1 MLGVLNTR
9 FVLQPFPTISPAGHR
24 GSVSEHR
31 APELAH
37 GVMREESI
45 SWKRLFYLDSSNEG
59 FVMASGWTRRNSD
72 TILVACMFSP
82 RATPNQKF
90 RRFFWFDF
98 SGLFLLRNCLL
109 LLLLGCIL
117 SRTQSAINSCATE
130 QILLERRGA
139 MLKLCRLT
147 AADTQSNT
155 CSANNAVQQ
164 VLCARVHVYHV
175 FGQNLAA
182 LLIGSCVYFCNSVGV

>member
-1 MLGVLNTR
+1 MLDQAGVASCSLHAP
-9 FVLQPFPTISPAGHR
+9 VKMAIYVVGH
-24 GSVSEHR
+24 
-31 APELAH
+31 
-37 GVMREESI
+37 
-45 SWKRLFYLDSSNEG
+45 
-59 FVMASGWTRRNSD
+59 
-72 TILVACMFSP
+72 
-82 RATPNQKF
+82 
-90 RRFFWFDF
+90 
-98 SGLFLLRNCLL
+98 
-109 LLLLGCIL
+109 L
-117 SRTQSAINSCATE
+117 SRTQSAMNSCATE